1 MKEIKKIYVTTL
13 ENDFG
18 INQPLIAKILK
29 LTTPTVNRRKMK
41 QIPFSL
47 EELHKVYKYIDEQK
61 DELEKQLKFFWAIF
75 DGYLKK

>member
-1 MKEIKKIYVTTL
+1 MNKIKKIYVTTL

-18 INQPLIAKILK
+18 INQPSIAKILK

-47 EELHKVYKYIDEQK
+47 EEVYKIYNYIGEQI
-61 DELEKQLKFFWAIF
+61 DELEKQQRFFLAIF
-75 DGYLKK
+75 DGYLKR